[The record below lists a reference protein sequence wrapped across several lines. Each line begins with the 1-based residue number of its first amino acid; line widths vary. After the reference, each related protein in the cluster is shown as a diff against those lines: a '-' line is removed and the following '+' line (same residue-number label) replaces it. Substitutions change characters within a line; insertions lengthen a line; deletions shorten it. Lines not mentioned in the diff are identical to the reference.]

1 MTSTSASILVPALV
15 VTTAII
21 GARWILLRNSM
32 IDLLLNRALTWSVGG
47 VFAYGGAV
55 WLGFSEFAPLV
66 FITSG
71 LLAMAN
77 VYALARLLDSGDTEN
92 AAGRLRTY
100 HVVAVT
106 ASGVAIVAVS
116 PIGRALSIDRLDWAA
131 VLWVGS
137 DIMIAVSV
145 VLIAKAC
152 VRELRG
158 AVDTVQEKLTYTSL
172 LVLACTSGV
181 LTVVALIDIAAGRP
195 PAEPRAGGG
204 IGAFVS
210 LLLYAV
216 LLAVP
221 MVNVVLERSGFDR
234 AGRDCRRLRPMW
246 VDLTAAVP
254 GVVLDQKLDHP
265 DSIARRYRM
274 MVEISDALLHLRKL
288 DTESSRAAHATDDR
302 GALVRHMPATVRT
315 ASPDTGA
322 GDGLARGEGQRA
334 VELRMLLELAREWPG
349 LRADVVRAVNGR

>member
-1 MTSTSASILVPALV
+1 MAMTSTSTSILVPILV

-21 GARWILLRNSM
+21 GARWILLRDNM
-32 IDLLLNRALTWSVGG
+32 IDRLLNRALAWSVSG

-55 WLGFSEFAPLV
+55 WLGFAELAPLA

-92 AAGRLRTY
+92 APRRLRTY
-100 HVVAVT
+100 HAVAVA
-106 ASGVAIVAVS
+106 ASGVAIVAES
-116 PIGRALSIDRLDWAA
+116 PIGSALSIDRIVDWSA

-137 DIMIAVSV
+137 DVMIAVSV
-145 VLIAKAC
+145 VLIARAC

-158 AVDTVQEKLTYTSL
+158 FVGTVRERLTYTSL
-172 LVLACTSGV
+172 LLLACISGV
-181 LTVVALIDIAAGRP
+181 LTVVAVVDIVAGRP
-195 PAEPRAGGG
+195 PAEPRAAGGVA
-204 IGAFVS
+204 AFVS

-221 MVNVVLERSGFDR
+221 LVNVVLERLGLDR

-246 VDLTAAVP
+246 LDLTTAVP
-254 GVVLDQKLDHP
+254 GVVLDQALP
-265 DSIARRYRM
+265 QADSLARRYRM

-288 DTESSRAAHATDDR
+288 DTESSRVLD
-302 GALVRHMPATVRT
+302 GALARNTPAMART
-315 ASPDTGA
+315 ALPDI
-322 GDGLARGEGQRA
+322 GDGPGEGQRA
-334 VELRMLLELAREWPG
+334 VELQMLLELARAWPA
-349 LRADVVRAVNGR
+349 LRTDVVRPSA